1 MTEELGR
8 PSRGVLERVG
18 IAAFSV
24 VMMIVFLRRAIPLWM
39 LVTLIAAFLAVF
51 VFQLS
56 RRR

>member
-8 PSRGVLERVG
+8 PSRGFLERVG

-39 LVTLIAAFLAVF
+39 LVTLIAAFLAAF